1 MKKIISV
8 LIALLLAA
16 VMYLP
21 VYADM
26 GGPIFDDWYVV
37 CGVNGFDF
45 DDFYYNDNDE
55 EVKIHKHIE
64 PGIRLQVYDFI
75 DDSQEYT
82 LVIVD
87 ERFESKGRGI
97 VSVRESELEKR
108 FVDDKK
114 TVSKETGKALE
125 KEVNCVV
132 TSNSGIV
139 LRQGPAK
146 TFKKYT
152 VIPKDAKISY
162 KYTYE
167 YGGLHWG
174 FTTYNGRS
182 GWTCIDYTGS
192 IDETT
197 STTAVT
203 IPSTTVA
210 QTQETT
216 TEEHTAAVTTDAETV
231 FAGTDEQ
238 SDAQEEGSGF
248 FSNTKVVVVVCCLGA
263 VILALTA
270 TVILLIVK
278 RKKA

>member
-55 EVKIHKHIE
+55 EVKIHEHIE
-64 PGIRLQVYDFI
+64 PGIRLQVYDYI
-75 DDSQEYT
+75 DDSKEYT

-125 KEVNCVV
+125 KEVDCVV

-216 TEEHTAAVTTDAETV
+216 EEHTAAVTTDAETS